1 MEMEINVQ
9 PENLSLPLKTK
20 ETVQS
25 VLRRTAD
32 LLELGPDVEISVLL
46 VDNETIR
53 TLNRDYRDKDAA
65 TDVLSFPMEEELP
78 DETAPQIIGGPTER
92 MLGDLV
98 ISVERAVEQ
107 AAEYGHAVERELA
120 FLTVHGLLHLLG
132 YDHENGGLE
141 AMHMR
146 EKEEAVLLQ
155 LGLPRTVSYTE

>member
-1 MEMEINVQ
+1 MQN
-9 PENLSLPLKTK
+9 
-20 ETVQS
+20 
-25 VLRRTAD
+25 VLRRTAN

-46 VDNETIR
+46 VDIETIR

-65 TDVLSFPMEEELP
+65 TDVLSFPMEEDLP
-78 DETAPQIIGGPTER
+78 DEAAPQIIGGPTER

-132 YDHENGGLE
+132 YDHEQGPE
-141 AMHMR
+141 AEIEMQAE
-146 EKEEAVLLQ
+146 EKRILSA
-155 LGLPRTVSYTE
+155 LGIER

>member
-9 PENLSLPLKTK
+9 PENLSLPLKAK

-32 LLELGPDVEISVLL
+32 LLELGPDVEISVML

-65 TDVLSFPMEEELP
+65 TDVLSFPMEEDLP
-78 DETAPQIIGGPTER
+78 DEIAPQIIGGPTER

-132 YDHENGGLE
+132 YDHEQGPAAE
-141 AMHMR
+141 AEMQAE
-146 EKEEAVLLQ
+146 EKRILSI
-155 LGLPRTVSYTE
+155 LGIGR